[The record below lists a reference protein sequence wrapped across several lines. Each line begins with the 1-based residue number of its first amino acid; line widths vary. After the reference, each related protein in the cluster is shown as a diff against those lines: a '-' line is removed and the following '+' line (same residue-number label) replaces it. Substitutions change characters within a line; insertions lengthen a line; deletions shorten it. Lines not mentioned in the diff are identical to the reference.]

1 MFKWC
6 VLNVSVLSSSNH
18 SQSPTYI
25 FLALLLIV
33 PPIDY
38 CFLSQRP
45 AKLAK
50 YHSYLK
56 YVGKKHS
63 FENYWEY
70 ITFSSTRE
78 R

>member
-56 YVGKKHS
+56 YVGKKHC
-63 FENYWEY
+63 FENY
-70 ITFSSTRE
+70 
-78 R
+78 